1 MKKLW
6 TAFYMSLK
14 MFSALPLPQG
24 RWEEDLR
31 KHSTACLPLVGLALG
46 GLWWGLAVLARR
58 LLPAALAGALIAALP
73 FLLTGFIHLDG
84 FMDTSDAM
92 LSWRDREA
100 RLRILKD
107 VHVGAFAVIALA
119 LLLLFQFAACLSL
132 ERLFPL
138 MLLPVLSRSG
148 SALCVLL
155 LKPLGH
161 SEYAT
166 AANVPRGFA
175 LAVGAEALLAL
186 IALGA
191 FGGWSALL
199 AGAAAI
205 AGYGLSMRWCV
216 RTLGGVSGDLCGFAL
231 TVSEFCGL
239 IALSI
244 V

>member
-24 RWEEDLR
+24 RWEEGLR
-31 KHSTACLPLVGLALG
+31 KHATACLPLVGLVLG
-46 GLWWGLAVLARR
+46 GLWWGLAALARR
-58 LLPAALAGALIAALP
+58 FLPPPLAGALVAALP

-92 LSWRDREA
+92 LSWRDRET
-100 RLRILKD
+100 RLKILKD

-119 LLLLFQFAACLSL
+119 LLMLFQFAAALSV
-132 ERLFPL
+132 RTLFPL
-138 MLLPVLSRSG
+138 LLIPVLSRAG

-155 LKPLGH
+155 LRPLGH

-166 AANVPRGFA
+166 AADAPRGFA
-175 LAVGAEALLAL
+175 QAVGAEALLAMV
-186 IALGA
+186 ALGIL
-191 FGGWSALL
+191 GGWDGLI
-199 AGAAAI
+199 AGAATI
-205 AGYGLSMRWCV
+205 AGYGLSMSWCV

-231 TVSEFCGL
+231 TVSELCGL
-239 IALSI
+239 IALAI

>member
-1 MKKLW
+1 
-6 TAFYMSLK
+6 MSLK

-24 RWEEDLR
+24 RWEEGLR
-31 KHSTACLPLVGLALG
+31 KHSTACLPLVGLVLG
-46 GLWWGLAVLARR
+46 ALWWGLSALARW
-58 LLPAALAGALIAALP
+58 LLPAALAGAVIAALP

-92 LSWRDREA
+92 LSWREREV

-119 LLLLFQFAACLSL
+119 LLVLFQFAASLSV
-132 ERLFPL
+132 RTLFPL
-138 MLLPVLSRSG
+138 LLLPVLSRSG

-155 LKPLGH
+155 LRPLGH

-166 AANVPRGFA
+166 AEDAPRGFA

-186 IALGA
+186 IALGI
-191 FGGWSALL
+191 FGGWGAL
-199 AGAAAI
+199 AVGVAAI

-231 TVSEFCGL
+231 TVSELCGL
-239 IALSI
+239 IVLA
-244 V
+244 VV

>member
-24 RWEEDLR
+24 RWEEELR
-31 KHSTACLPLVGLALG
+31 KHSTACLPLVGLVLG
-46 GLWWGLAVLARR
+46 AIWWGLACLARR
-58 LLPAALAGALIAALP
+58 FLPDALAGAIIAALP

-92 LSWRDREA
+92 LSWRDREV
-100 RLRILKD
+100 RLKILKD

-119 LLLLFQFAACLSL
+119 LLMLFQFAACLSL
-132 ERLFPL
+132 RMLFPL
-138 MLLPVLSRSG
+138 LLIPVLSRSG

-155 LKPLGH
+155 LRPLGH
-161 SEYAT
+161 SEYAK
-166 AANVPRGFA
+166 AADAPRSFA
-175 LAVGAEALLAL
+175 LAVCVEALLAL
-186 IALGA
+186 FALVA
-191 FGGWSALL
+191 FGGWRALT
-199 AGAAAI
+199 AGMAAI

-231 TVSEFCGL
+231 TVSELC
-239 IALSI
+239 ALFVLAI